1 MRWLRGILARLFGK
15 RGRATRTIAGSARIE
30 LYHGNEPIT
39 GRIDYTETEITPE
52 D

>member
-1 MRWLRGILARLFGK
+1 MRWLRGIVARLF
-15 RGRATRTIAGSARIE
+15 RRRPATRTVAGSAHIE
-30 LYHGNEPIT
+30 LYHGKEPIT